1 MQPLRLMFTLSI
13 SLLVVLTTQL
23 SAHSGGGGDRGSEG
37 NMNQTKPSAIDDIY
51 IGNMDFESVG
61 ATGTTGDTVEIPT
74 EPMTEEEIAQ
84 MKRDEMKS
92 EIFWNGLESK
102 FWSSVSCLMSAG
114 EFGSKV
120 VVFGSGVAIAT
131 LAAPGT
137 VVITAG
143 GTVVG
148 TISAGTSLAIGTT
161 YSVAT
166 TLASGGGAGDATK
179 AGTRTLAIS
188 VLLPNAA
195 PLVQGAIDTG
205 LAEYGPSLPDV
216 APSSSTTKT
225 PTPAYHSPN
234 YNGVEVTNTGM
245 VNYK

>member
-1 MQPLRLMFTLSI
+1 MQTLKFMLTFCIS
-13 SLLVVLTTQL
+13 SLLVLVTQVN
-23 SAHSGGGGDRGSEG
+23 ACSGGDGGSDGG
-37 NMNQTKPSAIDDIY
+37 NQASTSIIDDIY
-51 IGNMDFESVG
+51 IGNMDFESVD
-61 ATGTTGDTVEIPT
+61 ATGVAGDTLEIPT
-74 EPMTEEEIAQ
+74 EPMTEEEMEQ
-84 MKRDEMKS
+84 MIRDEKKN
-92 EIFWNGLESK
+92 EIFWSGLESN
-102 FWSSVSCLMSAG
+102 FWSSVSGLMSVG

-161 YSVAT
+161 YSVVT
-166 TLASGGGAGDATK
+166 TVASGGGGGDATK

-195 PLVQGAIDTG
+195 PIVQGAIDTG
-205 LAEYGPSLPDV
+205 LAEFGPSLPDV
-216 APSSSTTKT
+216 SPNTSENKT
-225 PTPAYHSPN
+225 PTYPSHSPN
-234 YNGVEVTNTGM
+234 YAGTTTTNTGQ
-245 VNYK
+245 VYYH